1 MKPGL
6 QFRLNQQLTLTPQ
19 LQQAIR
25 LLQLSQLELEAELRQ
40 IAEGNPLLEF
50 EEEAA
55 SAENDDLGGDEVDIY
70 AAGNDAAAVDHNT
83 DDAPEWPEDAGPVEA
98 PIDFSMGN
106 GSASGNSRGD
116 EDFEPQNAAP

>member
-50 EEEAA
+50 EEEGAPAETEEESFVAA
-55 SAENDDLGGDEVDIY
+55 PAE
-70 AAGNDAAAVDHNT
+70 APSVDHNVRET
-83 DDAPEWPEDAGPVEA
+83 LGICDRAYILNEGEVL
-98 PIDFSMGN
+98 
-106 GSASGNSRGD
+106 SRGTPAHILAD
-116 EDFEPQNAAP
+116 EKVREVYLGREFKL